1 MRLWHSHSRVVVV
14 VVVLCEV
21 VQGRL
26 GVVER
31 GVAFGV
37 PPELSGL
44 RSSVGEF
51 VEKSGRELVSR

>member
-1 MRLWHSHSRVVVV
+1 MRSWHSHSRVVVV
-14 VVVLCEV
+14 VVVLCV
-21 VQGRL
+21 VQGML
-26 GVVER
+26 GAVEG
-31 GVAFGV
+31 GVTFGV